1 MVSKPTAE
9 AQGDVDSDDQ
19 HGTGAPETLHHSVWC
34 AIGRDG
40 TIVGRSD
47 VARPLLGAASALF
60 DAVVPTDRER
70 VLQLLATPPTI
81 GACLDL
87 RMRDGA
93 GRLRTLEFEVRH
105 ATDARIELAAID
117 VTEARRLQAIVT
129 AQREVL
135 DQIATEAP
143 VATALDAVARMVE
156 AVAPDASVVVLA
168 RRGANLELAAAP
180 SATAAF
186 AQAAA
191 SIPLGEAEPEPGTLE
206 PLSGVLAEVV
216 ERHALGFGWWTTV
229 TDESSTDVARLV
241 VIAGEKRFLSAE
253 ERLQCDEA
261 VRLIAVAIAAARTA
275 RVAVDADARD
285 PLTGLLHRGGLLR
298 ALGDEPR
305 EGAVALLV
313 EIEGLAAVNTRLG
326 YGAGDVVVRSIAER
340 LRRALRA
347 RDLLARWSGAR
358 FVVVGRARHGDR
370 SPDLV
375 AQRVRDAIGGRV
387 MVSGEAYEPD
397 CRVVVVTARPG
408 ERTEGLLCR
417 LEAGGEFEASV
428 AEGIGADAAGAGA
441 SGDGASGDGGLRKR
455 RSAGRPTRR

>member
-1 MVSKPTAE
+1 M
-9 AQGDVDSDDQ
+9 DSDDQ
-19 HGTGAPETLHHSVWC
+19 HGAGTPDTLHHSAWC

-40 TIVGRSD
+40 TIVDRSD
-47 VARPLLGAASALF
+47 ASRPLLGTSRALF

-87 RMRDGA
+87 RIRDAA
-93 GRLRTLEFEVRH
+93 GRLRTVELEVRH
-105 ATDARIELAAID
+105 ATDVRIELAAID
-117 VTEARRLQAIVT
+117 VTEARRLHAIVT

-135 DQIATEAP
+135 EQIATEAP
-143 VATALDAVARMVE
+143 VATALDAIARMVE

-191 SIPLGEAEPEPGTLE
+191 SIPLGDEQPEPGALE
-206 PLSGVLAEVV
+206 PLSGPLAEVV
-216 ERHALGFGWWTTV
+216 ERHGLGFGWWTTV
-229 TDESSTDVARLV
+229 TDETGTDVGRLV
-241 VIAGEKRFLSAE
+241 LIAGEKRFLSAE
-253 ERLQCDEA
+253 ERLQCEEA
-261 VRLIAVAIAAARTA
+261 VRLVAVAVAAARTA
-275 RVAVDADARD
+275 RVAADADARD

-298 ALGDEPR
+298 ALGDDPR
-305 EGAVALLV
+305 DGAVGLLL
-313 EIEGLAAVNTRLG
+313 ELEDLAEVNSRLG

-358 FVVVGRARHGDR
+358 FVVVGRARNGDR
-370 SPDLV
+370 SPDLL

-387 MVSGEAYEPD
+387 MVSGEAYEPA
-397 CRVVVVTARPG
+397 CRVVVVTGRPG
-408 ERTEGLLCR
+408 ERTEGLLHR
-417 LEAGGEFEASV
+417 LEAACTAAASEVGGAT
-428 AEGIGADAAGAGA
+428 AAAAVRGGSDA
-441 SGDGASGDGGLRKR
+441 SGKR
-455 RSAGRPTRR
+455 SSEGRPTRR